1 MLIREN
7 GGERK
12 KFFKSNVTVVKS
24 EKSTS
29 DPKGYINWAKGN
41 SSLLK
46 LKTLKWNEMN

>member
-1 MLIREN
+1 MPCSYVDKKN

-29 DPKGYINWAKGN
+29 DPKGYINWAKG
-41 SSLLK
+41 
-46 LKTLKWNEMN
+46 TVPF